1 MTPDASSLHPERL
14 LSLDVLRGLTVA
26 AMILVTDPGTYE
38 HIFPQ
43 LRHAL
48 WNNPTAADLIFPCFL
63 VMVGL
68 SLTLSFAARLSR
80 GASPQNLALHA
91 IRRSVLLVVLGLVV
105 NGFPFYH
112 LPTMRLPGILQRIGL
127 CYFVISLLYLAL
139 YRPTVPRRTRQLALA
154 TACFASLALYWFLL
168 TFYPTPGFGPG
179 RLDPLGTLPAV
190 LDRTIFTV
198 PHMFQYGIR
207 TPGFGITFDPE
218 GVLSTLGALGTT
230 LLGVLAGEELRSRG
244 TRRRQCAVL
253 AVAGT
258 ALWLLSLA
266 LRPWMPLNKQIYT
279 PSFSLWSGGLSLL
292 VFALLFYLIE
302 LRSVRRGWTLA
313 LVFGT
318 NAIFAFFLSQIITN
332 LLLLVHVSTGRG
344 NLPLYEA
351 LNAWIFAPWL
361 PPRTASLAYAVSI
374 VLCNAALVYPLYRR
388 RLFLRL

>member
-1 MTPDASSLHPERL
+1 MTSDASSLHPERL

-91 IRRSVLLVVLGLVV
+91 IRRSVLLVMLGLVV

-139 YRPTVPRRTRQLALA
+139 YRPTVSRRTRQLALA

-292 VFALLFYLIE
+292 VFALLFYFID

-332 LLLLVHVSTGRG
+332 LLLLIHVSTGRG
-344 NLPLYEA
+344 KLPLYEA
-351 LNAWIFAPWL
+351 FNAWIFAPWL

-388 RLFLRL
+388 RLLLRL